1 LHRHEWDRIA
11 ALQPDTKN
19 KTFLSA
25 ATMVAAATVAASR
38 PQGDIANQL
47 ARLAAFCYN
56 AVARTQTTNPR
67 ARNLRTN
74 RTESTGKRSRV
85 GIVNHRLT
93 GDIATFRES
102 PNRGGAFR
110 EGLPDT
116 LVIHFTAGRSLDS
129 SVATLCNPASK
140 ASAHLVVGRDAKVV
154 QLVDFN
160 LVAWHAGVSRYRDRV
175 GLNNFAIGI
184 EIDNAG
190 RLAKTA
196 GGDFNTWFGMKI
208 PATDVISAVHRN
220 ETQAAFWETFP
231 AEQIDKV
238 FELAQ
243 LLVAQYEIRTIV
255 GHEEISPGRKTDPG
269 PAFPLDRMRERLLDW
284 GRDRDTAPPEDD
296 NVLSGT
302 VSASL
307 LNVRAAPS
315 KLSPIAASPLRF
327 GTQIDVV
334 KGDDHGEWIHIISPV
349 SGWLKREFVTLSN
362 PPDGGAP
369 APAVSMNPQ

>member
-1 LHRHEWDRIA
+1 
-11 ALQPDTKN
+11 
-19 KTFLSA
+19 
-25 ATMVAAATVAASR
+25 
-38 PQGDIANQL
+38 
-47 ARLAAFCYN
+47 
-56 AVARTQTTNPR
+56 
-67 ARNLRTN
+67 
-74 RTESTGKRSRV
+74 V
-85 GIVNHRLT
+85 GIVNHRLS

-102 PNRGGAFR
+102 PNRGGPFR
-110 EGLPDT
+110 QGQPDT

-129 SVATLCNPASK
+129 SVSTLCNPASK

-190 RLAKTA
+190 RLVRTE

-208 PATDVISAVHRN
+208 PAADVISAVHRN

-243 LLVAQYEIRTIV
+243 LLVAQYKISTIV
-255 GHEEISPGRKTDPG
+255 GHEEIAPGRKTDPG

-284 GRDRDTAPPEDD
+284 GRDRDSAPPEDD

-302 VSASL
+302 VTASS

-334 KGDDHGEWIHIISPV
+334 KSDDHGEWIHISSPV
-349 SGWLKREFVTLSN
+349 SGWLKREFVTLSS
-362 PPDGGAP
+362 PPDAGANDRPGSGTDGRPDSGSNGGPDSGMAGRPDSGAP
-369 APAVSMNPQ
+369 ATAP